1 MPDTCTNC
9 NAILSPTSTSCPSC
23 GSPRRSQSSG
33 GANAGGFCGSCGT
46 ALASKYSP
54 CPKCGH
60 VKTTFAPPPQ
70 SGSFCGGC
78 GGPLASK
85 YSPCPKCGHVKTT
98 FAPPPQYSSPG
109 VQPQNFLYKSS
120 GTTNLLSILCSL
132 LIATNGVGHLYLG
145 QIGKG
150 IGLMIGGWIL
160 LTLCLIPWFFLGMMS
175 ASYYAFSFAGEELII
190 LGILALVFGISYLIL
205 FIWSMIDA
213 NKQCKIYNQFVSQ
226 NGRPPW

>member
-1 MPDTCTNC
+1 MTDTCTNC
-9 NAILSPTSTSCPSC
+9 NALLSPTSTSCPSC

-60 VKTTFAPPPQ
+60 VKTTFAPPQ

-132 LIATNGVGHLYLG
+132 LIVTSGVGHLYLG

-160 LTLCLIPWFFLGMMS
+160 LGVGIVTIMFGV
-175 ASYYAFSFAGEELII
+175 GIII
-190 LGILALVFGISYLIL
+190 LIVWFVLWIY
-205 FIWSMIDA
+205 SMIDA
-213 NKQCKIYNQFVSQ
+213 NKQCLIYNQFVSQ
-226 NGRPPW
+226 NGRAPW

>member
-1 MPDTCTNC
+1 MADTCANC

-60 VKTTFAPPPQ
+60 VKTTFAPPQ

-160 LTLCLIPWFFLGMMS
+160 LGVGIVTIMFGV
-175 ASYYAFSFAGEELII
+175 GIII
-190 LGILALVFGISYLIL
+190 LIVWFVLWIY
-205 FIWSMIDA
+205 SMIDA
-213 NKQCKIYNQFVSQ
+213 NKQCQIYNQFVSQ
-226 NGRPPW
+226 NGRAPW

>member
-60 VKTTFAPPPQ
+60 VKTTFAPPQ

-132 LIATNGVGHLYLG
+132 LIVTSGVGHLYLG

-160 LTLCLIPWFFLGMMS
+160 LGVGIVTIMFGV
-175 ASYYAFSFAGEELII
+175 GIII
-190 LGILALVFGISYLIL
+190 LIVWFVLWIY
-205 FIWSMIDA
+205 SMIDA
-213 NKQCKIYNQFVSQ
+213 NKQCQIYNQFVSQ
-226 NGRPPW
+226 NGRAPW

>member
-33 GANAGGFCGSCGT
+33 GTNAGGFCGSCGT

-60 VKTTFAPPPQ
+60 VKTTFAPPQ

-132 LIATNGVGHLYLG
+132 LILTSGVGHLYLG

-160 LTLCLIPWFFLGMMS
+160 LGVGIVTIMFGV
-175 ASYYAFSFAGEELII
+175 GIII
-190 LGILALVFGISYLIL
+190 LIVWFVLWIY
-205 FIWSMIDA
+205 SMIDA
-213 NKQCKIYNQFVSQ
+213 NKQCQIYNQFVSQ
-226 NGRPPW
+226 NARAPW

>member
-60 VKTTFAPPPQ
+60 VKTTFAPPQ

-120 GTTNLLSILCSL
+120 STTNLLSILCSL
-132 LIATNGVGHLYLG
+132 FIGTSGVGHLYLG

-160 LTLCLIPWFFLGMMS
+160 LGVGIVTIFFGV
-175 ASYYAFSFAGEELII
+175 GIII
-190 LGILALVFGISYLIL
+190 LIVWFVLWIY
-205 FIWSMIDA
+205 SMIDA
-213 NKQCKIYNQFVSQ
+213 NKQCQIYNEFVSQ
-226 NGRPPW
+226 NGRAPW